1 MNNEW
6 FAINDFDEFVDA
18 ARILIFNS
26 FGKNLETEDQL
37 EVEKLLDCK
46 KQDRTEL
53 DKSLS
58 HDESSTIAKNV
69 LRSKT
74 NKITKK
80 ITYYVNDTK
89 FMEFLELL
97 NDRMVSN
104 ILNDLA
110 NMDLIESAFDNDSN
124 DFIFWIKDEHK
135 EEIKKIIEKP
145 ETD

>member
-1 MNNEW
+1 MKNEW
-6 FAINDFDEFVDA
+6 FAINDLDEFVDA

-37 EVEKLLDCK
+37 EVEKLLDCNK
-46 KQDRTEL
+46 DNREEL

-58 HDESSTIAKNV
+58 HDECSTIAKGV
-69 LRSKT
+69 LKT
-74 NKITKK
+74 KINKITKK
-80 ITYYVNDTK
+80 VTYYINDTK

-110 NMDLIESAFDNDSN
+110 NMGLIESAFDNDSN
-124 DFIFWIKDEHK
+124 DFIFWIKDEYK
-135 EEIKKIIEKP
+135 EDIEKIIEKP